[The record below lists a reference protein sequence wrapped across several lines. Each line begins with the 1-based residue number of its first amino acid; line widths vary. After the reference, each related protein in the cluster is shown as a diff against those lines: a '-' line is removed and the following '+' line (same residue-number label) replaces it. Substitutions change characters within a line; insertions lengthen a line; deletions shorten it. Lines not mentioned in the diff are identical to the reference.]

1 MSVDT
6 ILLFICIIDLY
17 VVLLTLTR
25 LKKKIL
31 H

>member
-6 ILLFICIIDLY
+6 ILLFICVIDLY
-17 VVLLTLTR
+17 VVLLTYA
-25 LKKKIL
+25 LKKKFL